1 MINVAILGGGFMG
14 QTHAGA
20 WSALAGRARVVAV
33 SSRSHER
40 AARAAALCGA
50 EATDDLYGPL
60 ERGDVDVADI
70 CLPTPQH
77 REAAERAF
85 AAGKHVLLEK
95 PIALTLEDA
104 DAIVAAGER
113 AGKLLVVGLVLRF
126 WPEYVELRRI
136 AASGEL
142 GRPLA
147 ASALRLSP
155 PPGWN
160 DWMIDP
166 ARSGGVCVDLMVHDF
181 DAVSAVLGLPRRVFA
196 RALRSGPH
204 GAPQHCVAVVEHE
217 SGEAAA
223 EGGLMQPDSYPF
235 SSNLRVLCE
244 GGVVEYP
251 FTAAPAADGGNIGGV
266 DQAANRLRV
275 HPAGGP
281 MRLVE
286 VASADPWAGQTA
298 AVATW
303 LERGEAPTEATGP
316 QATVALRVALAA
328 NRSLESGRVEDV
340 WAI

>member
-1 MINVAILGGGFMG
+1 MIGVAIIGGGFMG

-20 WSALAGRARVVAV
+20 WAAQVEAARVVAV
-33 SSRSHER
+33 SSRTLEKAER
-40 AARAAALCGA
+40 VAASCGA
-50 EATDDLYGPL
+50 EATDDLYGPI
-60 ERGDVDVADI
+60 ERDDVDVVDI

-104 DAIVAAGER
+104 EAITAAAGR

-136 AASGEL
+136 VQSGEL

-147 ASALRLSP
+147 ASAQRLSP

-160 DWMIDP
+160 DWMIDE

-181 DAVSAVLGLPRRVFA
+181 DTLSALLGTPRRVFA

-204 GAPQHCVAVVEHE
+204 GAAQHCHAVVEFE
-217 SGEAAA
+217 GGEAIV
-223 EGGLMQPDSYPF
+223 EGGLMQPGSYPF

-251 FTAAPAADGGNIGGV
+251 FSAAPPADGGGNIGGV

-275 HPAGGP
+275 HPADGP
-281 MRLVE
+281 LRLVD
-286 VASADPWAGQTA
+286 VVSADPWAGQVA
-298 AVATW
+298 AVVGW
-303 LERGEAPTEATGP
+303 LERGEAPTEATGEH
-316 QATVALRVALAA
+316 ATVALRIALAA
-328 NRSLESGRVEDV
+328 NRSLASGVAEDV
-340 WAI
+340 

>member
-1 MINVAILGGGFMG
+1 MIDVAIVGAGFMG

-20 WSALAGRARVVAV
+20 WSAMAGRARVVVV

-40 AARAAALCGA
+40 AARVAALCGA
-50 EATDDLYGPL
+50 ESTDDLYGPL
-60 ERGDVDVADI
+60 ERPHVDVVDI

-104 DAIVAAGER
+104 EAIVAAGER
-113 AGKLLVVGLVLRF
+113 AGKLLAVGLVLRF

-160 DWMIDP
+160 DWMIDQ

-181 DAVSAVLGLPRRVFA
+181 DAVAAVLGLARRVSA
-196 RALRSGPH
+196 RAVRSGPYD
-204 GAPQHCVAVVEHE
+204 APQHCVAVVEHE
-217 SGEAAA
+217 GGEANV
-223 EGGLMQPDSYPF
+223 EGGLMQPASYPF

-244 GGVVEYP
+244 GGVLEYP
-251 FTAAPAADGGNIGGV
+251 FSAAPAADGGNIAGV

-275 HPAGGP
+275 YPADGP

-286 VASADPWAGQTA
+286 VAAADPWEGQTA
-298 AVATW
+298 AVAAW
-303 LERGEAPTEATGP
+303 LERGEAPTEATGT
-316 QATVALRVALAA
+316 QATAALRVALAA
-328 NRSLESGRVEDV
+328 NRSLESGRVED
-340 WAI
+340 I

>member
-1 MINVAILGGGFMG
+1 MISVAIVGGGFMG

-20 WSALAGRARVVAV
+20 WSAQAGHARVVAV

-40 AARAAALCGA
+40 AARVAALCGA
-50 EATDDLYGPL
+50 EATDDLYAPL
-60 ERGDVDVADI
+60 ERPDVDVVDI

-95 PIALTLEDA
+95 PIALTLADA
-104 DAIVAAGER
+104 DAIVAAAER

-147 ASALRLSP
+147 ASAQRLSP
-155 PPGWN
+155 PPAWN

-166 ARSGGVCVDLMVHDF
+166 ERSGGVCVDLMVHDF
-181 DAVSAVLGLPRRVFA
+181 DTLTAVLGPPRRVFA

-204 GAPQHCVAVVEHE
+204 GAAQHCHAVLQHE
-217 SGEAAA
+217 YGEAVA
-223 EGGLMQPDSYPF
+223 EGGLMQPESYPF

-244 GGVVEYP
+244 RGVVEYP
-251 FTAAPAADGGNIGGV
+251 FSAAPAADGGNIGEV

-275 HPAGGP
+275 HPADGP

-298 AVATW
+298 AVVGW
-303 LERGEAPTEATGP
+303 LERGEAPTEATGE
-316 QATVALRVALAA
+316 QATLALRVALAA
-328 NRSLESGRVEDV
+328 NRSLASGVAEDV
-340 WAI
+340 

>member
-1 MINVAILGGGFMG
+1 
-14 QTHAGA
+14 
-20 WSALAGRARVVAV
+20 
-33 SSRSHER
+33 
-40 AARAAALCGA
+40 
-50 EATDDLYGPL
+50 
-60 ERGDVDVADI
+60 
-70 CLPTPQH
+70 
-77 REAAERAF
+77 
-85 AAGKHVLLEK
+85 VLLEK

-104 DAIVAAGER
+104 EAIVAASER

-147 ASALRLSP
+147 ASAQRLSP
-155 PPGWN
+155 PPAWN

-166 ARSGGVCVDLMVHDF
+166 AASGGVCVDLMVHDF
-181 DAVSAVLGLPRRVFA
+181 DTLSAVLGPPRRVFA

-204 GAPQHCVAVVEHE
+204 GAAQHCHAIVEHE
-217 SGEAAA
+217 GGEAIV

-244 GGVVEYP
+244 RGVVEYP
-251 FTAAPAADGGNIGGV
+251 FSAAPAADGGNIGGV

-275 HPAGGP
+275 HPVDGP

-298 AVATW
+298 AVVGW
-303 LERGEAPTEATGP
+303 LERGEAPTEATGEH
-316 QATVALRVALAA
+316 ATLALRVSLAA
-328 NRSLESGRVEDV
+328 NRSLASGVAEAV
-340 WAI
+340 

>member
-1 MINVAILGGGFMG
+1 MINVAIVGGGFMG

-20 WSALAGRARVVAV
+20 WSALAGRARVVVV
-33 SSRSHER
+33 SSRTHER
-40 AARAAALCGA
+40 AARVAALSGA

-60 ERGDVDVADI
+60 ERADVDVVDI

-113 AGKLLVVGLVLRF
+113 AGKVLVVGLVLRF

-181 DAVSAVLGLPRRVFA
+181 DAVSAVLGPPRRVFA
-196 RALRSGPH
+196 RALCSGPH
-204 GAPQHCVAVVEHE
+204 GAPQHCVAVVEHKG
-217 SGEAAA
+217 GEAAV

-235 SSNLRVLCE
+235 SSNLRVH
-244 GGVVEYP
+244 P
-251 FTAAPAADGGNIGGV
+251 ADGP
-266 DQAANRLRV
+266 L
-275 HPAGGP
+275 
-281 MRLVE
+281 RLVE

-298 AVATW
+298 AVAGW
-303 LERGEAPTEATGP
+303 LERGQAPTEATGA
-316 QATVALRVALAA
+316 QATLALRVSLAA
-328 NRSLESGRVEDV
+328 NRSLESGRPED
-340 WAI
+340 I

>member
-1 MINVAILGGGFMG
+1 MIGVAILGGGFMG

-20 WSALAGRARVVAV
+20 WSALEGSARVVAV

-40 AARAAALCGA
+40 AARVAALCGA
-50 EATDDLYGPL
+50 EATDDLYAPL
-60 ERGDVDVADI
+60 ERADVDVVDI

-104 DAIVAAGER
+104 EAIVAAAER
-113 AGKLLVVGLVLRF
+113 IGRLLVVGLVLRF

-181 DAVSAVLGLPRRVFA
+181 DTLAAVLGPPRRVFA

-204 GAPQHCVAVVEHE
+204 GAPQHCLAIVEHE
-217 SGEAAA
+217 GGEAVV
-223 EGGLMQPDSYPF
+223 EGGLMQPESYPF

-244 GGVVEYP
+244 RGVVEYP
-251 FTAAPAADGGNIGGV
+251 FSAAPAADGGNIGGV
-266 DQAANRLRV
+266 DQSANRLRV
-275 HPAGGP
+275 HPADGP

-298 AVATW
+298 AVLGW
-303 LERGEAPTEATGP
+303 LERGEAPTEATGAH
-316 QATVALRVALAA
+316 ATLALRVSLAA
-328 NRSLESGRVEDV
+328 NRSLESGHVED
-340 WAI
+340 I

>member
-1 MINVAILGGGFMG
+1 MINVAIVGGGFMG

-20 WSALAGRARVVAV
+20 WSALPGRARVAVV
-33 SSRSHER
+33 SSRSRER
-40 AARAAALCGA
+40 ASRVAALCGA

-60 ERGDVDVADI
+60 TRADVDVVDI

-104 DAIVAAGER
+104 DAIVAAAER

-126 WPEYVELRRI
+126 WPEYAELRQI
-136 AASGEL
+136 VASGEL

-155 PPGWN
+155 PPAWN

-181 DAVSAVLGLPRRVFA
+181 DTLSAILGPPRRVFA
-196 RALRSGPH
+196 RALRSGPYA
-204 GAPQHCVAVVEHE
+204 APQHCMAIVEHE
-217 SGEAAA
+217 GGEALV

-244 GGVVEYP
+244 RGVVEYP
-251 FTAAPAADGGNIGGV
+251 FSAAPAADGGNIGGV
-266 DQAANRLRV
+266 DQASNRLRV
-275 HPAGGP
+275 HPADGP
-281 MRLVE
+281 VRLVE

-298 AVATW
+298 AVAGW
-303 LERGEAPTEATGP
+303 LERGQTPTEATGA
-316 QATVALRVALAA
+316 QATLALRVALAA
-328 NRSLESGRVEDV
+328 NRSLASGRPED
-340 WAI
+340 I

>member
-1 MINVAILGGGFMG
+1 MINVAIVGGGFMG

-20 WSALAGRARVVAV
+20 WSAQAGRAQIVSV
-33 SSRSHER
+33 SSRSLER
-40 AARAAALCGA
+40 AQRVAALCGA
-50 EATDDLYGPL
+50 EASDDLYAAL
-60 ERGDVDVADI
+60 ARDDVDVVDI

-104 DAIVAAGER
+104 EAIVAAAER

-136 AASGEL
+136 VASGEL

-147 ASALRLSP
+147 ASAQRLSP

-166 ARSGGVCVDLMVHDF
+166 ARSGGVCIDLMVHDF
-181 DAVSAVLGLPRRVFA
+181 DTLAAVLGPPRRVHA

-204 GAPQHCVAVVEHE
+204 GAAQHCHAIVEHE
-217 SGEAAA
+217 GGEAIV

-244 GGVVEYP
+244 RGVVEYP
-251 FTAAPAADGGNIGGV
+251 FSAAPAADGGNIGGV

-275 HPAGGP
+275 HSADGP
-281 MRLVE
+281 LRLVD
-286 VASADPWAGQTA
+286 VVSADPWAGQVA
-298 AVATW
+298 AVLDW
-303 LERGEAPTEATGP
+303 LDRGEAPTEATGAH
-316 QATVALRVALAA
+316 ATLALRVSLAA
-328 NRSLESGRVEDV
+328 NRSIASGVAEDV
-340 WAI
+340 